1 MRMRK
6 LPRSFSRERFGTGR
20 QDARPVRVHSN
31 PLIGMDRTALET
43 KCHNNETAFRHCNK
57 SCKKEVIKLPKLP
70 VSSPVRSRLLPR
82 APCTVSMLDY
92 IAHPRPRRNSL
103 LSTTR
108 RCNPHPVGLAFQTAY
123 NRNNQ
128 VSEVITVLA
137 KDDILFRTRHRCVI
151 GLSYDTLFL
160 GDKRK
165 TIL

>member
-1 MRMRK
+1 MNQA
-6 LPRSFSRERFGTGR
+6 LNFYVVCACAN
-20 QDARPVRVHSN
+20 DRVHSRANALELEGKMTSQSEYTDSN

-43 KCHNNETAFRHCNK
+43 NCHNNETAPRHCNK

-70 VSSPVRSRLLPR
+70 VSSPVRTPPPSRLLPR

-128 VSEVITVLA
+128 VSEDVVLWS
-137 KDDILFRTRHRCVI
+137 LLHM
-151 GLSYDTLFL
+151 
-160 GDKRK
+160 
-165 TIL
+165 